1 MMNNENPNPN
11 KNLKP
16 GTRSPSHE
24 TLRRKCSSNME
35 DDESATNRW
44 QQTGLNTQQDNKRMG
59 NRWRHSWG
67 NQITYQITENH
78 KARNTKD

>member
-1 MMNNENPNPN
+1 MTNNDNPN

-44 QQTGLNTQQDNKRMG
+44 RHRLKYTAGQQENGEQMETQLGQSD
-59 NRWRHSWG
+59 HLS
-67 NQITYQITENH
+67 NH
-78 KARNTKD
+78 

>member
-1 MMNNENPNPN
+1 MTNNENPK

-35 DDESATNRW
+35 DDESTTNRLKYTAG
-44 QQTGLNTQQDNKRMG
+44 QQENGEQMETQLGQM
-59 NRWRHSWG
+59 
-67 NQITYQITENH
+67 
-78 KARNTKD
+78 